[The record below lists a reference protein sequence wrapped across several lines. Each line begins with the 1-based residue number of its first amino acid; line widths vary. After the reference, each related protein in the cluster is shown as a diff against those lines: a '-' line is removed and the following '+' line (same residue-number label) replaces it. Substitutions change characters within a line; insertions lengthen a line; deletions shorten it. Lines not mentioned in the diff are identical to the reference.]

1 VGRSQEALDIAR
13 RLEFEFPLE
22 QQVYFALSEIYKSLQ
37 RPALQL
43 MAEAEFHRL
52 TGNSRQ
58 SIRLYDQVL
67 TLADADAATV
77 LKAREKR
84 DQLLR

>member
-1 VGRSQEALDIAR
+1 
-13 RLEFEFPLE
+13 
-22 QQVYFALSEIYKSLQ
+22 
-37 RPALQL
+37 

-67 TLADADAATV
+67 ALADADAATV

-84 DQLLR
+84 EQLLK